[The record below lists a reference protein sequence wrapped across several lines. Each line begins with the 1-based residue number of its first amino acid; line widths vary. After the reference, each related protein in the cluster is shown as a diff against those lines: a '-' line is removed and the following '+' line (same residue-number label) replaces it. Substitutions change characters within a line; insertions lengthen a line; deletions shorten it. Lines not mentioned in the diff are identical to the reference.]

1 MKIQGINKEVL
12 SKKETSNILAKVEKE
27 YFRFLFQFA
36 IVFRLRLDPD
46 FLLRRFPVSGPA
58 AQDQEVQPGEGVLQ
72 TSGRTRRSAQV
83 GFSLTKF
90 QNFIFFVKSNILESS
105 KDKQTESSNLVESEF
120 ENRNN

>member
-1 MKIQGINKEVL
+1 MNKEVL
-12 SKKETSNILAKVEKE
+12 SKKETTNILAKVEKD
-27 YFRFLFQFA
+27 YFRFIFQFA

-90 QNFIFFVKSNILESS
+90 RNFIFYWEIEYS
-105 KDKQTESSNLVESEF
+105 
-120 ENRNN
+120 